1 MWKMLKRLR
10 WQLSLLY
17 LLAALGLVLLVGG
30 GAYSLISRYFENT
43 TDLALRY
50 KMATQFN
57 QYGVELPAELA
68 KAEQSWLGNYALVQ
82 APIAS
87 RTPTPAA
94 SSISSDDDGSDEYV
108 GETGAT
114 VEKGDDGS
122 PNHPDTERTHDD
134 SYDPRVATI
143 FVLPL
148 NPNGDL
154 IYNPNPAP
162 PPITLDASAREAALA
177 NGVDLRTLKLQDGSR
192 LRLLTYRMSTPG
204 APAMIQ
210 AGRLLDDQ
218 DRVLSQL
225 RNGLLLLGGVIT
237 LLLGGGSWW
246 LSGRSL
252 GPAQKAWDQQ
262 QAFVSNASHELR
274 TPLTLIRATAEYGL
288 RSNPDEQDKRVLKD
302 ILQDCDYMN
311 RLVDDLLLLSRLD
324 NQRLPLDRKKISLAE
339 LLGETKR
346 QIEKLADEK
355 GVEIQVGEVGG
366 AIWGDPT
373 RMRQVLL
380 ILIDNALRFTPAG
393 GAIRLGARVKG
404 KLAQIFVAD
413 NGAGIPPEHVPHVFE
428 RFYQVRQPGNGD
440 SRSNGLG
447 LSIAKGLVEAQGG
460 SISLESLPGNGTT
473 VLLAFPQGGRN

>member
-1 MWKMLKRLR
+1 MLNRLR

-17 LLAALGLVLLVGG
+17 LLAALGLAVLVGA

-50 KMATQFN
+50 KMATQFE
-57 QYGVELPAELA
+57 QYGVSLPAELA
-68 KAEQSWLGNYALVQ
+68 KAEQSWLGNYALAQ
-82 APIAS
+82 SPLAS
-87 RTPTPAA
+87 PTATPAA
-94 SSISSDDDGSDEYV
+94 ASSLSDDLESGEASEGTGDGVEQ
-108 GETGAT
+108 GE
-114 VEKGDDGS
+114 DDG
-122 PNHPDTERTHDD
+122 PNQLETEHPHDD
-134 SYDPRVATI
+134 IYDPRIATI

-148 NPNGDL
+148 NPSGEL

-162 PPITLDASAREAALA
+162 PPISLDASAREAALA
-177 NGVDLRTLKLQDGSR
+177 NESDLRTVKLQDGSR
-192 LRLLTYRMSTPG
+192 LRLLTYRISTPG

-210 AGRLLDDQ
+210 IGRLLNDQ

-225 RNGLLLLGGVIT
+225 RSGLLILGIAIVILLGV
-237 LLLGGGSWW
+237 GSWW

-288 RSNPDEQDKRVLKD
+288 RSNPSGQDGPVFED

-324 NQRLPLDRKKISLAE
+324 NQRLQLEKVRISLAE
-339 LLGETKR
+339 LLEETKR
-346 QIEKLADEK
+346 QIEKLAGEK
-355 GVEIQVGEVGG
+355 GVQVRLGEAQG

-380 ILIDNALRFTPAG
+380 ILLDNALRFTPAG
-393 GAIRLGARVKG
+393 GVIQLGALIKG
-404 KLAQIFVAD
+404 KTIQISVAD
-413 NGAGIPPEHVPHVFE
+413 NGVGIPAEHAPHVFE
-428 RFYQVRQPGNGD
+428 RFYQVRQPGDGD
-440 SRSNGLG
+440 QRSNGLG

-460 SISLESLPGNGTT
+460 TISLESLPGKGTR
-473 VLLAFPQGGRN
+473 VLLVFPTAGG